1 MTERFI
7 SPGTPCTPRQREIL
21 ICMMEEAAEVQQR
34 AAKALRFGLDEV
46 QPGQPLTNA
55 ERLAQEVGDM
65 GTLVAVACEE
75 GVICDADVFQ
85 AQIAK
90 RAKLQVYMQTTPADA

>member
-21 ICMMEEAAEVQQR
+21 ICMMEEAAEVQHR

-55 ERLAQEVGDM
+55 ERLAQEVGDLEAM
-65 GTLVAVACEE
+65 IAMACHEGLIRDVDVA
-75 GVICDADVFQ
+75 DAGLR
-85 AQIAK
+85 K
-90 RAKLQVYMQTTPADA
+90 HAKLQVYMQTTPADA

>member
-55 ERLAQEVGDM
+55 ERLAQEIGDLDAIIAM
-65 GTLVAVACEE
+65 ADTEGLIRGTD
-75 GVICDADVFQ
+75 IIDAS
-85 AQIAK
+85 IAK
-90 RAKLQVYMQTTPADA
+90 RAKLQIYMQTTPADA